1 MTSSATRS
9 TRSGLPPIHGH
20 EELRQ
25 ALVLAHAR
33 DRLPRVLLLHGR
45 PGIGKQRMAQ
55 WIGQLLVCVEPG
67 SEGPCGACRECL
79 LALRIEHPDLHWF
92 MPLPRPKARGSRERE
107 DEALEEARIEWIEE
121 ARRTPF
127 RPSHQTELRGLQIG
141 TIRNLRKRVGRGAGT
156 GGRQLYLVADAEE
169 LVAQE
174 ASQEA
179 ANALLKTLE
188 EPPRGTW
195 MVLTSSEP
203 GRLLD
208 TIRSRTTPLH
218 LTGLS
223 EPVLRR
229 VLEEEVGAEPSEAAR
244 AARLAGGS
252 IGRALGLL
260 PSGEEPGPLEVVRQ
274 DAFHLLRAA
283 LQDSP
288 GPRFAKA
295 MSYPASGA
303 RTLTELFSALEV
315 WLRDLGAARAG
326 SGSAILNQDA
336 APWLTRQAE
345 ELPLDPSGPSRALRC
360 VQEAREQAAGN
371 VNPQLLLT
379 GLLTAMHRE
388 LRHDRS

>member
-1 MTSSATRS
+1 MTSPPTL
-9 TRSGLPPIHGH
+9 SGLPPIHGH
-20 EELRQ
+20 EELRR
-25 ALVLAHAR
+25 ALALAHAR

-45 PGIGKQRMAQ
+45 PGIGKQRMAH
-55 WIGQLLVCVEPG
+55 WIGQLVVCVEPRL
-67 SEGPCGACRECL
+67 EGPCGECRECR
-79 LALRIEHPDLHWF
+79 LALRVEHPELHWY
-92 MPLPRPKARGSRERE
+92 MPLPRPKSRGSRERE

-141 TIRNLRKRVGRGAGT
+141 TIRNLRKRVGKGAGT

-188 EPPRGTW
+188 EPPANTW
-195 MVLTSSEP
+195 IVLTSSEP

-223 EPVLRR
+223 EAVLRR
-229 VLEEEVGAEPSEAAR
+229 MLEEEVGAEASEAAR

-260 PSGEEPGPLEVVRQ
+260 PSGGEPGPLEVVRQ

-283 LQDSP
+283 LQESP
-288 GPRFAKA
+288 GARFAKA

-315 WLRDLGAARAG
+315 WLRDLGAAGAA

-345 ELPLDPSGPSRALRC
+345 ELPLDPSGPSRALGC